1 MVNTPQILFR
11 SDFSP
16 AAEEE
21 LKVAEKYFPVI
32 RYRTEA
38 KPGTVIIPR
47 YSALPYHRELE
58 IDIKNRGGELINT
71 TKQHTYIAD
80 FHYYK
85 DVQEY
90 TPKTWFDVRSI
101 INDGYTGPFVLK
113 GKTNS
118 RKYDWAKSM
127 YAHNLHNLYMVDS
140 ELRNDAHI
148 GAQEIIYRQYVP
160 LVTYAVGIN
169 GIRYTN
175 EWRFFCY
182 RDKILSY
189 GYYWSTAAEEIIH
202 KKSCLTTEAIDF
214 AKMLATIISV
224 KTNFFVLDVAEKEAG
239 GWTLIEVNDG
249 TMSGL
254 SENNPETLYWELR
267 KCFA

>member
-11 SDFSP
+11 SDLSGEAEAELEI
-16 AAEEE
+16 AAR
-21 LKVAEKYFPVI
+21 YFPVI
-32 RYRTEA
+32 RQRTEA
-38 KPGTVIIPR
+38 KLGTVIIPR
-47 YSALPYHRELE
+47 YSSLPYYKELE
-58 IDIKNRGGELINT
+58 IDIKNRGSKLINST
-71 TKQHTYIAD
+71 EQHNYIAN
-80 FHYYK
+80 FEYYG
-85 DVQEY
+85 DVQEF
-90 TPKTWFDVRSI
+90 TPKTWFDVQSI
-101 INDGYTGPFVLK
+101 IKDGYTGPFVLK

-148 GAQEIIYRQYVP
+148 GAQDIIYRQYVP

-182 RDKILSY
+182 CDKILSY
-189 GYYWSTAAEEIIH
+189 GYYWSTAAEKIVSKRAIH
-202 KKSCLTTEAIDF
+202 QDGVD
-214 AKMLATIISV
+214 LATKIAKIV
-224 KTNFFVLDVAEKEAG
+224 GEKVNFFVLDIAEKEAG

-254 SENNPETLYWELR
+254 SENNPQTLYWELR